1 MRNFHSSV
9 NKSDLVDCLDF
20 RGESSMDAEDLAFN
34 DGTDAEVVENFS
46 AVLPRVSVSVL
57 SNSFVIEAVYGCD
70 LSGLVVTSKKSDVS
84 WVLELEAEEELECFD

>member
-1 MRNFHSSV
+1 
-9 NKSDLVDCLDF
+9 
-20 RGESSMDAEDLAFN
+20 MDAEDLAFN

-57 SNSFVIEAVYGCD
+57 SNGFVIEAVYGCD

-84 WVLELEAEEELECFD
+84 RVLELEAEEELECFD